1 VSDPNTVA
9 MTVSSLGDGIG
20 VTGTVLSRT
29 VVWIFVSV
37 EDGAGVVQAWRSLS
51 VEDPNGGIR
60 PTLQPAFAVHLPLSS
75 TARATNLLWV
85 EVNAYN
91 SIGRKIGSVR
101 QLFGP
106 GILHDSIRIKT
117 SLVR

>member
-1 VSDPNTVA
+1 MSDPNTVA

-60 PTLQPAFAVHLPLSS
+60 PTLQPAFAVRLPLSS